1 MKVGTSRRIGQIGLG
16 ALGIHFARRLH
27 AWAGHLRV
35 LDLDA
40 GKMRAA
46 RGFGATTARSA
57 RDLAARS
64 DIVLLSLPDPD
75 AVRAV
80 MLGAQGVLAGARP
93 GALVIDT
100 STLDPWTSEAMHA
113 AAAEKKVGYLD
124 APVSSGEPGFAG
136 AEAAKAGNFTFL
148 VGGRKADFKAARP
161 VMEALGSR
169 IHHLGPSGSG
179 SVMKLVSNHIAGI
192 TTWAVAE
199 GLALSAGCGVPA
211 SEAMEVL
218 GGTVA
223 SSYVLEDDV
232 RPRVEAGDFEPG
244 FSTDLYHKDLR
255 LAWELGQGVGV
266 PLIFNQ
272 LAMEMFQ
279 FMRSQGRGGRSQI
292 DCVNYMAELAG
303 VDLRDPPS
311 RAKRQRAV
319 SRKR

>member
-1 MKVGTSRRIGQIGLG
+1 MAGRRIGQIGLG

-46 RGFGATTARSA
+46 RGFGATGSRSA

-64 DIVLLSLPDPD
+64 DIVLLSLPDPN

-100 STLDPWTSEAMHA
+100 STLDPGTSEAMHA
-113 AAAEKKVGYLD
+113 AAAERKVGYLD

-136 AEAAKAGNFTFL
+136 VEAAKAGKFTFL
-148 VGGRKADFKAARP
+148 VGGRQAHFKAARP

-199 GLALSAGCGVPA
+199 GLALSAACGVPA
-211 SEAMEVL
+211 SAAMEVL

-255 LAWELGQGVGV
+255 LAWELGQSVGV

-311 RAKRQRAV
+311 RAKRQRAA
-319 SRKR
+319 SRKL

>member
-1 MKVGTSRRIGQIGLG
+1 MKDGAHIGQIGLG
-16 ALGIHFARRLH
+16 AVGIHFAERLH
-27 AWAGHLRV
+27 AWAGRLRV

-40 GKMRAA
+40 AKVRAA
-46 RGFGATTARSA
+46 RGFGATAARSA
-57 RDLAARS
+57 KDLAARA

-80 MLGAQGVLAGARP
+80 MLGEKGVLAGAAP
-93 GALVIDT
+93 GTLVIDT

-113 AAAEKKVGYLD
+113 AAAEKKVRYID

-136 AEAAKAGNFTFL
+136 VDAARAGKFTFL
-148 VGGRKADFKAARP
+148 VGGRKADFRAARS
-161 VMEALGSR
+161 VLETLGSR
-169 IHHLGPSGSG
+169 IYHLGPPGSG

-199 GLALSAGCGVPA
+199 GLALSAACGVPA

-223 SSYVLEDDV
+223 GSYVLADDV

-244 FSTDLYHKDLR
+244 FSVDLYHKDLR
-255 LAWELGQGVGV
+255 LAWELGQGLGV

-279 FMRSQGRGGRSQI
+279 FMRSQGRGGRSQM

-303 VDLRDPPS
+303 VDLHDPPS
-311 RAKRQRAV
+311 RARRQRAV
-319 SRKR
+319 ARKR